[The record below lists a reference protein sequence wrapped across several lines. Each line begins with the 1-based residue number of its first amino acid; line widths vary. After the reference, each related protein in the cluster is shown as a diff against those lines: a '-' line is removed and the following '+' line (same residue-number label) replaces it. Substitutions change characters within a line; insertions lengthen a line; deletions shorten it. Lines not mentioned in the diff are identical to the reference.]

1 MFLILGLICL
11 LIFGLFAYFII
22 LEWLLIFLI
31 PELIIIFL
39 FENIMLNWIFT
50 LIWLPLSIYLD
61 IKLYKKYLTK

>member
-11 LIFGLFAYFII
+11 LIFRAFAYVII

-39 FENIMLNWIFT
+39 FENNMLNWIFT
-50 LIWLPLSIYLD
+50 LVWLPLSIYLD

>member
-11 LIFGLFAYFII
+11 LIFGAFAYAII